1 MMRHVVVDNVSKL
14 LFCQLKSRYGEIGA
28 RPKNAKKH
36 VRPASSSADMLPKT
50 DDRSDMYYDNRCRQ
64 NPCVSFLSHKI
75 IFIITK
81 NTNSSRNKFGVRLGR
96 VRFTQ
101 RAEKDRIELVGAR
114 AKPLPTAVEFRWFY
128 RAGEIIAPLDRRS
141 RRLRW
146 SCTPRRR
153 WWSADRH
160 STGQRLHP
168 CPARA
173 SRRGRP
179 RRGCAPD

>member
-1 MMRHVVVDNVSKL
+1 MYGTPFL
-14 LFCQLKSRYGEIGA
+14 LSEIVCED
-28 RPKNAKKH
+28 AKKH

-75 IFIITK
+75 KFIITK

-101 RAEKDRIELVGAR
+101 RAAKDRIELVGAR

-153 WWSADRH
+153 WWSAGLPSREQDR
-160 STGQRLHP
+160 RP
-168 CPARA
+168 CPVPDC
-173 SRRGRP
+173 RRGQKCRDS
-179 RRGCAPD
+179 APD

>member
-1 MMRHVVVDNVSKL
+1 
-14 LFCQLKSRYGEIGA
+14 
-28 RPKNAKKH
+28 
-36 VRPASSSADMLPKT
+36 MLPKT

-75 IFIITK
+75 KFIITK

-101 RAEKDRIELVGAR
+101 RAAKDRIELVGAR

-153 WWSADRH
+153 WWSAGLPSREQDRRPCRFQTADVVRNAETLRRIDGNGAPRFFH
-160 STGQRLHP
+160 RRPGRSRKSSRQRQMLQRNEP
-168 CPARA
+168 V
-173 SRRGRP
+173 RR
-179 RRGCAPD
+179 